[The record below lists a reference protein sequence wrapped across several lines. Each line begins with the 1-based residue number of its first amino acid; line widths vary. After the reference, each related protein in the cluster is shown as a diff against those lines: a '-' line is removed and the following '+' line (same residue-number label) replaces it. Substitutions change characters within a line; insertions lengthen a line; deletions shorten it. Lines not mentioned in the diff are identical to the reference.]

1 MSAIQEKNADWIFVS
16 GSNAWPTSSTFNTSK
31 QPTTPVQWST
41 SWDVT
46 PAVQKMTISAK
57 KVPPKNPPTTF
68 TDSLFANDSFF
79 SGPPTSSITPAAPKQ
94 PISTSTPTPIP
105 SPTSAPVEEDKQ
117 IEEEISKQNL
127 YKTELCRSFR
137 DTGACRYGHKCQF
150 AHGEHELRALL
161 RHPKYKTEICKT
173 FATTA
178 HCPYGNR
185 CRFIHTD
192 VNGQPITLP
201 ATNQVNNVSASV
213 SIPNSTCEDEDF
225 SQSQIYPN
233 QYPPKLFHS
242 SSPQQ
247 NTPASSPKS
256 HTSPF
261 AGVQFQSLDK
271 NNCGFK
277 SSKSGWGVN
286 VTQVEFDQSPEEK
299 ERENDSPEESR
310 RLAVFQR
317 FTVQ

>member
-1 MSAIQEKNADWIFVS
+1 MQ
-16 GSNAWPTSSTFNTSK
+16 
-31 QPTTPVQWST
+31 
-41 SWDVT
+41 
-46 PAVQKMTISAK
+46 K
-57 KVPPKNPPTTF
+57 KVPPKNPPTF
-68 TDSLFANDSFF
+68 SDSFFANDSFF
-79 SGPPTSSITPAAPKQ
+79 SPPSTSSITPAAPNTQ
-94 PISTSTPTPIP
+94 PIVTPPPP
-105 SPTSAPVEEDKQ
+105 STSAPVPEEKQQ

-150 AHGEHELRALL
+150 AHGEHELRPLL

-192 VNGQPITLP
+192 ANGRIITLP
-201 ATNQVNNVSASV
+201 PPSTNQVNNASGSV

-233 QYPPKLFHS
+233 QYPPKVFHS

-261 AGVQFQSLDK
+261 TGVQFQTLDK
-271 NNCGFK
+271 NSCGFK

-286 VTQVEFDQSPEEK
+286 VTQVEIDNQSPEEK
-299 ERENDSPEESR
+299 ERENDSPDEKEDSTR
-310 RLAVFQR
+310 RLAVFQK
-317 FTVQ
+317 FTV